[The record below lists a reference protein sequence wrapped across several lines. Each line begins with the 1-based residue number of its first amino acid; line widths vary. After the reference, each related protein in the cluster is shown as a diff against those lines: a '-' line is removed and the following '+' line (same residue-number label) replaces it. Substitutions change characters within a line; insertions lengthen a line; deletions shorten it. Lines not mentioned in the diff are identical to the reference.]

1 MWIGRLAHAADN
13 QPMIIEDRAMLDAD
27 RCWQAVCARDAA
39 QDGRFVFAVCSTG
52 IYCRPSC
59 PARRPKRENVSFH
72 VDADAASS
80 AGFRPCKRCSP
91 QGPSPA
97 EQLDALVV
105 AACALLN
112 TSEQPLPLTQ
122 LAARIGL
129 SASHLTRAFKART
142 GLTPKAWSEAQR
154 RARLEQQLP
163 TADSVLDAALSAG
176 YSGTRALYQQ
186 SATLSPAQ
194 RRKQA
199 AGEQLRYSIA
209 PCPLG
214 HLLLAS
220 SAKGICA
227 LLFGDDPSQL
237 LGELQQRFAA
247 AELHADNPGLG
258 DSLRQ
263 VLAQISEPQRAAQ
276 LPLDI
281 RGTVFQQQVWRAL
294 QQIPSGQT
302 RNYAELAAQLGSHP
316 RAVARA
322 CASNPLGL
330 LVPCHRVISSNGSL
344 SGYRWGLARKA
355 ALLKGE
361 ADTQAQ

>member
-1 MWIGRLAHAADN
+1 
-13 QPMIIEDRAMLDAD
+13 MLDSD
-27 RCWQAVCARDAA
+27 LCWQAVCTRDTA
-39 QDGRFVFAVCSTG
+39 QDGRFVFAVRSTG
-52 IYCRPSC
+52 VYCRPNC
-59 PARRPKRENVSFH
+59 PARRPRRENVSFYI
-72 VDADAASS
+72 DADAAAA

-91 QGPSPA
+91 QGQSPA

-105 AACALLN
+105 TACELLGN
-112 TSEQPLPLTQ
+112 SEQPLPLAQ

-142 GLTPKAWSEAQR
+142 GLTPKAWTAAQR

-186 SATLSPAQ
+186 PTPLSPAQ

-227 LLFGDDPSQL
+227 LLFGDDPDAL
-237 LGELQQRFAA
+237 RGELQQRFAA
-247 AELHADNPGLG
+247 AELRVDDTGMGEA
-258 DSLRQ
+258 LRQ
-263 VLAQISEPQRAAQ
+263 VLTQLREPQRATQ

-281 RGTVFQQQVWRAL
+281 RGTAFQQQVWRAL
-294 QQIPSGQT
+294 QQIPLGQT
-302 RNYAELAAQLGSHP
+302 RNYAELAAQLGSHS
-316 RAVARA
+316 RAIARA

-330 LVPCHRVISSNGSL
+330 LVPCHRVIASNGSL

-355 ALLKGE
+355 ALLEGE
-361 ADTQAQ
+361 ADSQAQ

>member
-1 MWIGRLAHAADN
+1 MFDI
-13 QPMIIEDRAMLDAD
+13 D
-27 RCWQAVCARDAA
+27 RCWQAVYERDAT
-39 QDGRFVFAVCSTG
+39 QDGQFVFAVRSTG
-52 IYCRPSC
+52 IFCRPSC

-72 VDADAASS
+72 IDAAAAAA

-91 QGPSPA
+91 QGQSPA
-97 EQLDALVV
+97 EQLDTLV
-105 AACALLN
+105 AAACELLD
-112 TSEQPLPLTQ
+112 SSAQPLPLAQ

-129 SASHLTRAFKART
+129 SASHLARAFKART

-163 TADSVLDAALSAG
+163 TAHSVLDAALSAG

-186 SATLSPAQ
+186 VQALSPAQ
-194 RRKQA
+194 RRKKA

-214 HLLLAS
+214 YLLLAS

-227 LLFGDDPSQL
+227 LLFGDDPGL
-237 LGELQQRFAA
+237 LRSELQQRFAA
-247 AELHADNPGLG
+247 AELRVDDIGLG

-263 VLAQISEPQRAAQ
+263 VLEQISEPQRAAQ

-281 RGTVFQQQVWRAL
+281 RGTAFQQQVWRAL
-294 QQIPSGQT
+294 QQIPIGQT
-302 RNYAELAAQLGSHP
+302 RNYAQLATQLGSHP

-330 LVPCHRVISSNGSL
+330 LVPCHRVIASDGSL

-355 ALLKGE
+355 ALLEQE
-361 ADTQAQ
+361 ADSQA